1 MADMSSNSV
10 SIDAPA
16 ADVMAVLVDIESFPT
31 WSSAIKEVEVL
42 ERDGDGRACQ
52 VKVKVEAGALKDRAT
67 LSYDYSKLPNEI
79 SFSLDDAD
87 LMTEMN
93 GAYQVKD
100 NGDDTTT
107 VTYSL
112 GVAISMPIPDIMRRK
127 AEQATID
134 AALGQLKKRVE
145 G

>member
-42 ERDGDGRACQ
+42 ERDSNGHASQ
-52 VKVKVEAGALKDRAT
+52 VKVKVETGALKDRAT
-67 LSYDYSKLPNEI
+67 LSYDYSKLPSEI

>member
-16 ADVMAVLVDIESFPT
+16 ADVMAVLVEIESFPT

-42 ERDGDGRACQ
+42 ERDSDGRATQ

-67 LSYDYSKLPNEI
+67 LSYDYSKLPGEI

-93 GAYQVKD
+93 GSYLVKD